1 MISYDLDLLSGQALA
16 LFGLAIVAFIIII
29 IIFSTQR
36 ITKNFFFQALALF
49 GLAMVGALDKDR
61 VSRLLSVHL
70 AVMLSVWYYTIH
82 P

>member
-1 MISYDLDLLSGQALA
+1 MVGQYHYHD
-16 LFGLAIVAFIIII
+16 
-29 IIFSTQR
+29 IIFS
-36 ITKNFFFQALALF
+36 ILSGQALALF

>member
-1 MISYDLDLLSGQALA
+1 MIFFSILSG
-16 LFGLAIVAFIIII
+16 
-29 IIFSTQR
+29 
-36 ITKNFFFQALALF
+36 QALALF

-70 AVMLSVWYYTIH
+70 AVMLSVWYFTIH